1 MKTLLAVLL
10 LLSTTHIVQAQGKAS
25 ITGRVKDSASLQGI
39 PFATIVIINRQT
51 KTPVGTIQ
59 TDSAGG
65 FILKNIPAGV
75 FNCTISYVGYN
86 AVLKDN
92 IVITVTTGEIPLG
105 NILLTRTTTG
115 MLNEVTVLAQTP
127 LLKNSGGKKV
137 FAVNQS
143 LVSAGG
149 TAADL
154 LQNVPTLQVDANGNI
169 SLRGYNGVKVLV
181 DGKPSAIGG
190 GNTAEVLQAI
200 PASAIERVEVITNPS
215 AKYDAEGLGIINIV
229 LKNNSKAGLNGNVAF
244 TAGTRNNYNAT
255 ASVSYQNSKVN
266 VYGNYTYQHVNTYS
280 TGFQNITYINPGNSI
295 VFSNETFPSITI
307 NKGHIVKAGIDYT
320 ITPKNVLTLS
330 GTVNTRINSRDELL
344 SVDYLNAAKLPG
356 QLTTRANTTRGNNNS
371 YDISLDFNH
380 QFSKPKEVLSF
391 NFSYSHGITNNNYVY
406 NTDVYNIN
414 GQPTANKAEI
424 VGDNKQESITNY
436 NLQADYILPI
446 GKSSKLETGY
456 RSQIRVT
463 GNNEQNY
470 NYDNATQHY
479 IPNYNYTNYF
489 AGDNYTHAIYLS
501 YQQQVK
507 NFTWQAG
514 LRGEIEALTG
524 KLQSYGDDNVLHY
537 TPLRVPGNGLY
548 PSLFLT
554 QQFKNR
560 QQLQFSYTRR
570 VNRPLLREV
579 IPVYD
584 VSDPVNFEYGNPYLL
599 PEKINS
605 IELTYTKSWP
615 KITLTQS
622 LYYNQVNNVIKH
634 VESEPVNSVVTST
647 SQNIQR
653 AVNSGFEVIGSFNLL
668 KGWEFITNTNVYYR
682 TNAAAPLF
690 GISATRGF
698 SFNANITNNITII
711 KNVWLQ
717 VRADYKANDVLIQD
731 RNHAAFG
738 IDAAARYD
746 FMHKKVSL
754 SFTSRDIFNTRRW
767 AFLRIA
773 DATLLDFERI
783 RYSARASI
791 TLSYNFGKTISAPKK
806 ITKPEEIQSK
816 RIDGN

>member
-1 MKTLLAVLL
+1 MKKLLAVLL
-10 LLSTTHIVQAQGKAS
+10 LLSLANILQAQGKAA
-25 ITGRVKDSASLQGI
+25 ITGRVKDSAGLHGI
-39 PFATIVIINRQT
+39 PFATIIIANT
-51 KTPVGTIQ
+51 HSKTTIGTAQ
-59 TDSAGG
+59 TDSSGS
-65 FILKNIPAGV
+65 FIINNIPAGI
-75 FNCTISYVGYN
+75 FNCAISYVGYKT
-86 AVLKDN
+86 VLKDN
-92 IVITVTTGEIPLG
+92 IVVTVASSEIRLG
-105 NILLTRTTTG
+105 DILLSHAATD
-115 MLNEVTVLAQTP
+115 MLKEVTVLAKTS
-127 LLKNSGGKKV
+127 LLKNSAGKKV

-190 GNTAEVLQAI
+190 GNITEILRSI
-200 PASAIERVEVITNPS
+200 PASTIERVEVITNPP
-215 AKYDAEGLGIINIV
+215 AKYDAGGLSIINIV
-229 LKNNSKAGLNGNVAF
+229 LKKNSKAGLNSSVAF

-255 ASVSYQNSKVN
+255 ASLSYQNNKVN
-266 VYGNYTYQHVNTYS
+266 IYGNYTYQYVNTYS
-280 TGFQNITYINPGNSI
+280 TGFQNISYINPADSI
-295 VFSNETFPSITI
+295 VYSYETFPSITI
-307 NKGHIVKAGIDYT
+307 NKGHAARAGIDYT
-320 ITPKNVLTLS
+320 ITPKNILSLT
-330 GTVNTRINSRDELL
+330 GNINARKNSRDELL
-344 SVDYLNAAKLPG
+344 TVDYLNAAKLPG
-356 QLTTRANTTRGNNNS
+356 QLTTRANTTRGNTNS

-380 QFSKPKEVLSF
+380 QFSKPRKELAF
-391 NFSYSHGITNNNYVY
+391 NFTYSHGMTKNHFVY

-414 GQPTANKAEI
+414 GQPAGKNDEI

-436 NLQADYILPI
+436 NIQADYTVPI
-446 GKSSKLETGY
+446 GNNGKLETGY

-470 NYDNATQHY
+470 NYNNTIQHY
-479 IPNYNYTNYF
+479 IPDYRYTNYF
-489 AGDNYTHAIYLS
+489 TGNNYLHAVYIS

-507 NFTWQAG
+507 NFSVQAG
-514 LRGEIEALTG
+514 IRGEIEALTG
-524 KLQSYGDDNVLHY
+524 KLQSYDSNNILQH
-537 TPLRVPGNGLY
+537 TPIKLPTCGLY

-560 QQLQFSYTRR
+560 QQLRFSYTRR
-570 VNRPLLREV
+570 VNRPLLKEV

-605 IELTYTKSWP
+605 VELTYTKNWP

-622 LYYNQVNNVIKH
+622 LYYNQINNVIKH
-634 VESEPVNSVVTST
+634 IESEPVNSVVTST
-647 SQNIQR
+647 SQNIKR
-653 AVNSGFEVIGSFNLL
+653 AVNSGLEVIGTFNLF
-668 KGWEFITNTNVYYR
+668 KGWDFIANTNVYYR

-690 GISATRGF
+690 GIQATKGF
-698 SFNANITNNITII
+698 SWNANITNNITLI
-711 KNVWLQ
+711 KNLWLQ
-717 VRADYKANDVLIQD
+717 VRTDYKANDVLIQD

-746 FMHKKVSL
+746 FMHKKASL

-767 AFLRIA
+767 AFLRVA

-791 TLSYNFGKTISAPKK
+791 TFSYNFGKTISTPKK
-806 ITKPEEIQSK
+806 ITKPEETQGK